1 MMQTMYGDASSR
13 FKSLDDIFYFG
24 GQNAHNELVV
34 ERHIASSNMEIDCID
49 MITLQIIRVNSYNT
63 CNNTG
68 MTRKEFINPLRSH
81 EYQHYYYIRMALSYM
96 GI

>member
-1 MMQTMYGDASSR
+1 
-13 FKSLDDIFYFG
+13 
-24 GQNAHNELVV
+24 
-34 ERHIASSNMEIDCID
+34 